1 MKTRKLMFLLVFVMV
16 LSLLP
21 MPVSAAVPD
30 GDLEVPLYAGQD
42 KQVGT
47 VKVTNNTDSIHVTY
61 ALDDGWVLTEVHL
74 SVEAEIGDI
83 PTNKKGNPI
92 PGHFEYKD
100 YFDFAEKITETSFD
114 VPIEGSIVYIA
125 AHAVVTDAPKM
136 YENGRMFGT
145 KAIYAEKGLYEI
157 DVVTGEVELLK
168 EITGTTEDVDNGT
181 GYTNGLAY
189 DPGSNKLYFTA
200 PTSVRAT
207 ESPLW
212 AYDIDEETFEDL
224 CVLEGSVVSGSF
236 YEGAYYY
243 IAEVENELRK
253 IENPEENCNYVVV
266 ADGFGTPSAFTF
278 GDIAIESSGM
288 LYGSTRVAPQMFFS
302 MDLTAADV
310 AESYTEYGT
319 ADALDLQLAYGS
331 DGILYGVNH
340 ASGKF
345 TPVDVETGDKGIV
358 IFTEKGFAD
367 LASGALF
374 EPQYESAWA
383 ATEVGVNRFVD
394 KGSWATYFTYEL
406 QEVLFDTVVVEAYSP
421 VQDTPVSAYSS
432 ELTDG
437 QDYKFVVSG
446 TAFAGDTID
455 FDAKYSITN
464 RIGSDEW
471 TDAISGYSLPATVLD
486 LYVDGVAQDW
496 GSYTSTHV
504 YEKIFTG
511 DGTTFEFYINDVY
524 CTNNSGSLT
533 VDIYWMP

>member
-1 MKTRKLMFLLVFVMV
+1 MFLLVFVMV

-383 ATEVGVNRFVD
+383 ATAAGENRFVD

-406 QEVLFDTVVVEAYSP
+406 KEVLIETLHVPAYSESTTEP
-421 VQDTPVSAYSS
+421 VIVSTTNM
-432 ELTDG
+432 LTEG
-437 QDYKFVVSG
+437 ETYRFVASR
-446 TAFAGDTID
+446 TADAGAGIV
-455 FDAKYSITN
+455 FDAKYTLSVGETTWN
-464 RIGSDEW
+464 DEVLNYESFGSDLLE
-471 TDAISGYSLPATVLD
+471 LF
-486 LYVDGVAQDW
+486 VDGDSVDW
-496 GSYTSTHV
+496 GLYDDTHV
-504 YEKIFTG
+504 YETLFTG
-511 DGTTFEFYINDVY
+511 AGTTVEFYIYDVY